1 MNNLP
6 IVDFRSEYFIKSF
19 RRLLVVKVMSESKKF
34 KKGVDLSR
42 AALVDF
48 LLCNPAVLQKLL
60 VKFGKVQQALNLE
73 DILYRDNIEFGS
85 VQDISDFSHTCIAL
99 IRQNLLQFT
108 KHDGEIYLAAQE
120 LVPFDNSG
128 LLQRWESEIAMLIP
142 LMGKSVNVLH
152 NTILGGD
159 YGS

>member
-1 MNNLP
+1 MNTFP

-19 RRLLVVKVMSESKKF
+19 RRLFVVKVMSENKKF
-34 KKGVDLSR
+34 AKGVDLGR

-48 LLCNPAVLQKLL
+48 LLCNPAVLQKFLM
-60 VKFGKVQQALNLE
+60 KFGKAQQALNLD

-85 VQDISDFSHTCIAL
+85 VQDVSDFSHTCVAL
-99 IRQNLLQFT
+99 IHQNLLQFT
-108 KHDGEIYLAAQE
+108 KHDGEIYLTAHESA
-120 LVPFDNSG
+120 PFHNSS

-152 NTILGGD
+152 NSILGGE